1 MNCITRNINL
11 VIYMKKS
18 NGEDQ
23 KGQIDERGFAIPFKN
38 ILYIIAGFAVMV
50 FGYVLMSGGG
60 SDDPNVFNPEMFSFR
75 RTVLAPVVILA
86 GMVLVIV
93 AIMYRGKGKER

>member
-1 MNCITRNINL
+1 
-11 VIYMKKS
+11 MKKS
-18 NGEDQ
+18 NGDGQ
-23 KGQIDERGFAIPFKN
+23 NGQIDEKGFAIPYKN

-93 AIMYRGKGKER
+93 AIMYRGKREEK